1 MITTTSLNRYVR
13 TRTDGLDRECACAN
27 ARAYLVGNQ
36 RGGFP
41 RVGWHSPGEMS
52 GLWLHPVKLAD
63 GFWLE
68 VQDAETGESEWL
80 VECAEYV
87 SGPFWSTHTYA
98 GVLRGLCVRRTE
110 FAPDDIDGVVVRY
123 VFTQQGNECRRSL
136 RRINLRF
143 AVKAHLVPVWGSRLS
158 RESGGSYIGS
168 YLPGIDAVAVT
179 DERRTG
185 FLVAGIDR
193 PIISH
198 SFAEKLAVP
207 EETGDGGLYA
217 QLCSEI
223 EVGAEGE
230 TCVNLFLAGSA
241 SSPGREVSPDRMAA
255 WSRAASLDRAAEAL
269 ELMRA
274 NHVRL
279 YQDKAARIERQM
291 SVCELTVPDPAVR
304 EAFDFG
310 KLSVEILERS
320 VEGVGAGL
328 CAGLPEYPWWFGCD
342 TCFAVPG
349 LLVSGRR
356 DLALSTMRLLAR
368 ATQLDNSLGRVPHEV
383 VTDGT
388 VANPGNTQ
396 ETPHFIATVREVWKW
411 TGDDGFVSE
420 LYPLC
425 RQGFDWLFRHMDE
438 DGDLLP
444 EGYGIAEVANLNV
457 EMLDTAFHT
466 LKAAEALED
475 IAEYLGDT
483 ETEQRAAQVRM
494 QLSRDIDRR
503 FWLDDEGV
511 YGDMIA
517 RPSQMIERI
526 SDIKNR
532 PHGSKAFRERV
543 DRIEAECRAA
553 ADDSERS
560 WSFGLSLPLVLLLD
574 HVVPQ
579 ERRARLLQ
587 LFESPA
593 FTGPYGILMTASAEG
608 ASMTI
613 TTGQMIMAEFLAGHP
628 EEAVEYIH
636 RMQKT
641 AELRFP
647 GYPSEISP
655 DKGCFVQA
663 WTNYGSV
670 FAVIRGLFGID
681 PHVPRK
687 RLVVRPCLPGGWS
700 EATVRRLPIG
710 HRYIDIEVT
719 REGTATRVVVI
730 PCDGLG
736 DLALRGEIEGM
747 ASEANESVSQGRNLR
762 VTRRTPR

>member
-1 MITTTSLNRYVR
+1 MDTTSLDRYVR
-13 TRTDGLDRECACAN
+13 TRRDELDRECACASS
-27 ARAYLVGNQ
+27 RTYLVGSQ

-41 RVGWHSPGEMS
+41 RMGWHSPGEMS

-68 VQDAETGESEWL
+68 VEDADTGESEWL
-80 VECAEYV
+80 VECTEYV
-87 SGPFWSTHTYA
+87 SGPFWGMHTYT
-98 GVLRGLCVRRTE
+98 GVLHGLCIRRTE
-110 FAPDDIDGVVVRY
+110 FAPDDIDGAVVRY
-123 VFTQQGNECRRSL
+123 VFTQQGGENCRSQL
-136 RRINLRF
+136 RIILRF
-143 AVKAHLVPVWGSRLS
+143 AVKAHLIPVWGSRLS
-158 RESGGSYIGS
+158 RESGGSHTGF

-179 DERRTG
+179 DERRSG

-193 PIISH
+193 PVTGY

-207 EETGDGGLYA
+207 EETGDGGLYT
-217 QLCSEI
+217 QLCCDI
-223 EVGAEGE
+223 EVGADRE
-230 TCVNLFLAGSA
+230 TCVNLFLAGS
-241 SSPGREVSPDRMAA
+241 
-255 WSRAASLDRAAEAL
+255 AASLDRAAEAL
-269 ELMRA
+269 ELMRS
-274 NHVRL
+274 NHVKL

-291 SVCELTVPDPAVR
+291 SICELTVPDRVVH

-310 KLSVEILERS
+310 KLSVEFLERR

-349 LLVSGRR
+349 LLVSGRA
-356 DLALSTMRLLAR
+356 DLAISTMRLLAR
-368 ATQLDNSLGRVPHEV
+368 ATQRDNSFGRVPHEV

-411 TGDDGFVSE
+411 TGDDGFVAE

-425 RQGFDWLFRHMDE
+425 RQGFDWLLGQMDE

-483 ETEQRAAQVRM
+483 ETEQRAAQVRL

-503 FWLDDEGV
+503 FWLEDEGV

-517 RPSQMIERI
+517 TPSQVIERI

-543 DRIEAECRAA
+543 DSIEAACRAA
-553 ADDSERS
+553 IDDSERA

-574 HVVPQ
+574 DVIPQ
-579 ERRARLLQ
+579 ERRARLIE

-593 FTGPYGILMTASAEG
+593 FTGPYGILMTASADG

-613 TTGQMIMAEFLAGHP
+613 TTGQMIVGEFLAGRP
-628 EEAVEYIH
+628 EKAVEYI
-636 RMQKT
+636 RKMQKT

-647 GYPSEISP
+647 GYPSEFSP

-681 PHVPRK
+681 PHAPRK
-687 RLVVRPCLPGGWS
+687 RLVVRPCLPKDWDG
-700 EATVRRLPIG
+700 AAVRRLPIG
-710 HRYIDIEVT
+710 DRYVDVEVT
-719 REGTATRVVVI
+719 RGGGAARVAVI

-736 DLALRGEIEGM
+736 DLALRCEIAGM
-747 ASEANESVSQGRNLR
+747 SRAENESVSHGRNL
-762 VTRRTPR
+762 